1 MSTKQNKLLQDTTI
15 MPSEPPDSALCALTA
30 TEMLVNFRNKNLS
43 PVDVCKAVFDQIR
56 SRDKKINAFCALNE
70 DQAFESARASE
81 ARWQK
86 GQPMGALDG
95 VPIAIKDLILTKGMP
110 TLRGSLSVD
119 REQPWDV
126 DAPVTLRLREA
137 GAVIVGKT
145 TSPEF
150 GWRATTDS
158 ALTGVTR
165 NPVNTDLTP
174 GGSSGGSAA
183 AVAANMVPLAVG
195 TDGGGSIRIPAAFT
209 GTVGIKAHYGR
220 VPAFP
225 ISPMGNVAHLGPH
238 ARTVADASLLLRVMA
253 LPDSRDWTA
262 LPAAPKGWLK
272 FEAAQRGMQGLRI
285 AYSPNLGYIDY
296 VAPEIAQSIDAAAR
310 LCESL
315 GAIVEQPSL
324 TIPNS
329 HEAFCVHWFSHARN
343 FAVKLSSKQFERM
356 DPGLQAMVNYA
367 EKYSLS
373 DYVDAQ
379 ALRTD
384 LALKMAKL
392 FENYDVLLTP
402 ATAVLPF
409 EAGLINPVH
418 DKAKEFLPDDWT
430 WWTPFSFPFNL
441 TQQPALVQNCA
452 WVDASHSPGCQLP
465 VGLQWVSA
473 NHREDIIVAA
483 AAAFEAAAR

>member
-1 MSTKQNKLLQDTTI
+1 MSSKPNSVFPETTI
-15 MPSEPPDSALCALTA
+15 AQVSPPTNALCELTA
-30 TEMLVNFRNKNLS
+30 TEMLANFRNKNLS

-56 SRDKKINAFCALNE
+56 ARDKKINAFCALNE
-70 DQAFESARASE
+70 DEAFASARASE
-81 ARWQK
+81 SRWQK

-95 VPIAIKDLILTKGMP
+95 VPVAIKDLILTKGMP
-110 TLRGSLSVD
+110 TLRGSLNID
-119 REQPWDV
+119 ADQPWEV
-126 DAPVTLRLREA
+126 DAPVTQRLREA
-137 GAVIVGKT
+137 GALIVGKT

-158 ALTGVTR
+158 ALTGITT
-165 NPVNTDLTP
+165 NPVNIALTP

-238 ARTVADASLLLRVMA
+238 ARTVADATLMLRVMA

-285 AYSPNLGYIDY
+285 AYSPNLGYVDY
-296 VAPEIAQSIDAAAR
+296 VAPEISQAIARAAKI
-310 LCESL
+310 CESL
-315 GAIVEQPSL
+315 GAVVEQPQL
-324 TIPNS
+324 MIPNS
-329 HEAFCVHWFSHARN
+329 HDAFCVHWFSHARN
-343 FAVKLSSKQFERM
+343 FVGKLSDKQFERL

-367 EKYSLS
+367 ERYSLS
-373 DYVDAQ
+373 DYADAQ

-392 FENYDVLLTP
+392 FERFDVLLTP

-409 EAGLINPVH
+409 ETGLVSPVH
-418 DKAKEFLPDDWT
+418 PKAKEFLPDDWT

-441 TQQPALVQNCA
+441 TQQPAMVQSCA
-452 WVDASHSPGCQLP
+452 WVDAPHSPGCPLP
-465 VGLQWVSA
+465 IGLQWVAA
-473 NHREDIIVAA
+473 NHREDMMVAT
-483 AAAFEAAAR
+483 AAAFEAAQR